1 MAAPTAALRQLEALR
16 LEVGGDVGVRKRELV
31 TRLRRARFGSGATL
45 VRYHEILCFM
55 AAYPDDARLLAMV
68 RRELLGFSRRSD
80 LARWRTALADS
91 GIAGTATHYNYF
103 WMMACWLALRFPRRF
118 RIDWSAPE
126 FEARL
131 KAALPL
137 LLPWHQ
143 AEAVKRSALPVRAIV
158 DRLRGN
164 MTDAAFLA
172 QAIAGMAGDSFA
184 REHIHDSIDAAF
196 VLEPGHGFPSRTL
209 AWHSAAPLV
218 FRKTRPSAARPD
230 LRTELRRGPLGVRR
244 VGTGEGRALIE
255 LARAA
260 MLTRGRDLA
269 AFSWGDL
276 RDVMLVDD
284 GDGLAFALIGSLPE
298 RRLPLPVVHGWLM
311 LRNRVPVG
319 YVQTDCLLAGAEVA
333 FNVFP
338 TFRGAE
344 AAYLFA
350 RVLACARHLLGARAF
365 SIEPYQLGEGNEEG
379 IESGAWWFYY
389 KLGFRP
395 TAAEPRRLL
404 AAELERMHRQPRH
417 RSSAA
422 TLLCLASG
430 HLVWQPE
437 AGRRAWLPLVP
448 GLGLARRW
456 DCGPDAPQ
464 AALQRFAIAGNPRWP
479 RDERAAWER
488 LAPFLLALGGVEA
501 WSAEDKRSAVIAL
514 RAKGGLREIEF
525 LRRVDAHAPL
535 RAALERLLLT
545 SSRRAW
551 QALARRNRTPAARD
565 QPGFPSTRGRVSTG
579 Q

>member
-1 MAAPTAALRQLEALR
+1 MATQTTSLRRLEALR
-16 LEVGGDVGVRKRELV
+16 LQYGGDAGTRKRELLAQ
-31 TRLRRARFGSGATL
+31 LRGASFGSAATL
-45 VRYHEILCFM
+45 TRYHEILCFI
-55 AAYPDDARLLAMV
+55 AAYPDDARLLAAV
-68 RRELLGFSRRSD
+68 RRESRAFSRRPD
-80 LARWRTALADS
+80 LARWRAALADS
-91 GIAGTATHYNYF
+91 GMAGTATHYNYF
-103 WMMACWLALRFPRRF
+103 WMKARWLALRFPRRF
-118 RIDWSAPE
+118 RVNWSVPE

-143 AEAVKRSALPVRAIV
+143 AEAVKRSALPLRVIV

-164 MTDAAFLA
+164 LTDAAFLA
-172 QAIAGMAGDSFA
+172 QAIEGMAGDSFA

-196 VLEPGHGFPSRTL
+196 VLQPGHGFPSRTL
-209 AWHSAAPLV
+209 AWHAAAPWVL
-218 FRKTRPSAARPD
+218 RASPPSAVRPD
-230 LRTELRRGPLGVRR
+230 LQVELQRKPAGVRR
-244 VGTGEGRALIE
+244 VGATEGRVLIE
-255 LARAA
+255 LAREA

-344 AAYLFA
+344 AGYLFA
-350 RVLACARHLLGARAF
+350 RVLACTHHLLGARAF
-365 SIEPYQLGEGNEEG
+365 SIEPYQLGYGNQEG

-395 TAAEPRRLL
+395 IAPEPRRLL
-404 AAELERMHRQPRH
+404 AAEQERMRRQPAH

-422 TLLCLASG
+422 LLLRMASG
-430 HLVWQPE
+430 HMVWQPE

-448 GLGLARRW
+448 GLGLARGW
-456 DCGPDAPQ
+456 ESGTTAAQ
-464 AALQRFAIAGNPRWP
+464 AALRRFGIGGTPRWP
-479 RDERAAWER
+479 RDEWAAWER
-488 LAPFLLALGGVEA
+488 LAPFLLALGEVEA
-501 WSAEDKRSAVIAL
+501 WSAADKHSAVAAL
-514 RAKGGLREIEF
+514 RAKGGMREIEF
-525 LRRVDAHAPL
+525 LRRVEAHAPL
-535 RAALERLLLT
+535 RAAFERLLASGARGTRRQAQPGLP
-545 SSRRAW
+545 SRRA
-551 QALARRNRTPAARD
+551 
-565 QPGFPSTRGRVSTG
+565 RVSAG